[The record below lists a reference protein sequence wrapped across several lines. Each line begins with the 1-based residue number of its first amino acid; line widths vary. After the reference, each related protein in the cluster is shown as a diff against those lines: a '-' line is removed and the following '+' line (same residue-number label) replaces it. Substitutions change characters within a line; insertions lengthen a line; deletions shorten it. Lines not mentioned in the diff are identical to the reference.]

1 VRRESAR
8 SQRDNEIE
16 RLRGEGPTDR
26 YSLEHFFSRERLQRL
41 YRFNLD
47 GLN

>member
-16 RLRGEGPTDR
+16 RLRGEGLTDR
-26 YSLEHFFSRERLQRL
+26 YSLEHFFSREITKIIKI
-41 YRFNLD
+41 NLD
-47 GLN
+47 GLS